1 MEGLKLS
8 FSILAIDIKL
18 IFLPHIQTF
27 NIILVLLLN
36 FSDLL
41 IILLSDAQVFL
52 LQLFVVS
59 FQFLVASL
67 EVIVIPIP

>member
-59 FQFLVASL
+59 FELLVASL
-67 EVIVIPIP
+67 KVVVIPIP

>member
-59 FQFLVASL
+59 FQLLVASL

>member
-36 FSDLL
+36 FGDLL

>member
-27 NIILVLLLN
+27 NIILVLLFN

>member
-8 FSILAIDIKL
+8 FSILAVDIKL
-18 IFLPHIQTF
+18 IFLPHIQTL

-36 FSDLL
+36 FGDLL